1 MKFSVIPAGFCVRL
15 APCGEGF
22 RTRLRRAAC
31 LLSVV
36 MVCLASVA
44 QEKPAVDP
52 KDNQKQARAFLDQMI
67 AAMGG
72 EAYLNIQDV
81 KTEVRY
87 GSFYHGKVNS
97 TTIYHRYWQWPDK
110 DRLEFNVNRNIS
122 VYFWQWPFAGG
133 AAPEAPAR
141 MKDKQEK
148 SNASLIFIHNGD
160 QGYERTYRGTKL
172 EDPEQLRRYLLSR
185 NYSLSSVLRRWLNE
199 PGVALFYDG
208 PTIAE
213 NRPAEKVTI
222 MNARD
227 EAVTLLIAQDTH
239 LPIKKVYTVRNPVYR
254 DHDQEVEVYDN
265 WKVVQ
270 GITTPYNTL
279 MTHNGEMVSQQYVL
293 SISYNNQLDPALF
306 DAGPL
311 NYDRG
316 K

>member
-1 MKFSVIPAGFCVRL
+1 MLFM
-15 APCGEGF
+15 
-22 RTRLRRAAC
+22 
-31 LLSVV
+31 LLS
-36 MVCLASVA
+36 AAA
-44 QEKPAVDP
+44 QEKPAIDP
-52 KDNQKQARAFLDQMI
+52 KANQQQARALLDKMI
-67 AAMGG
+67 EAMGG
-72 EAYLNIQDV
+72 QAYMNIQDV

-87 GSFYHGKVNS
+87 GSFYHGNVSS

-110 DRLEFNVNRNIS
+110 DRIEFNVRRNIS

-133 AAPEAPAR
+133 ATARIPAYV
-141 MKDKQEK
+141 KDKPEK

-160 QGYERTYRGTKL
+160 QGYERTYRGTKT

-185 NYSLSSVLRRWLNE
+185 NYSLSAVLRRWLNE

-213 NRPAEKVTI
+213 NRPAEKVTV

-254 DHDQEVEVYDN
+254 DHDQEVEIYDN

-270 GITTPYNTL
+270 GVTTPYNML

-293 SISYNNQLDPALF
+293 SVSYNNQLDSSLF
-306 DAGPL
+306 DPGPM
-311 NYDRG
+311 NYDRS